1 MKYVLVLDDEWIKK
15 TDDGT
20 PYVTLAL
27 RDDLTI
33 KLIVTPIKKPILNTM
48 VDEMI
53 WKQKETNNGRD
64 TTG

>member
-33 KLIVTPIKKPILNTM
+33 KLIVDP
-48 VDEMI
+48 MI
-53 WKQKETNNGRD
+53 EQTGDKDNGRD